1 MRTQAGVAS
10 ASGPSSRE
18 RNIPVKRPLRAA
30 PLIRD
35 SDSKAE
41 RVAEILKAVAHPL
54 RLRIIALL
62 CEEDANVS
70 ALAERLGVSQSIV
83 SQQLRIL
90 RMRQLVAVARERGF
104 ARYRILEPRLRQ
116 LVDCVEHCHVT

>member
-1 MRTQAGVAS
+1 M
-10 ASGPSSRE
+10 
-18 RNIPVKRPLRAA
+18 KRPLGAP

-35 SDSKAE
+35 SGSKAE
-41 RVAEILKAVAHPL
+41 HVAEILKAVAHPL

-62 CEEDANVS
+62 CEEDVNVS
-70 ALAERLGVSQSIV
+70 TLADRLGASQSIV

-90 RMRQLVAVARERGF
+90 RMRRLVAVVREGGF

-116 LVDCVEHCHVT
+116 LVDCVEHCQAT